1 MAKNVPIKTWE
12 DFVAASKRLRTKQV
26 FVDSRLEAFQET
38 VRRQYEALREEL
50 SPTFCEIDQLADGCQ
65 AFLDEQFSLGENE
78 YTLVQAG
85 YTLGGSYEYCDKY
98 ARLVHRICA
107 GLWE

>member
-1 MAKNVPIKTWE
+1 MTKNKPIKTWE
-12 DFVAASKRLRTKQV
+12 EFTTASKRLRAKQV
-26 FVDSRLEAFQET
+26 FVDSRLEAFQGT
-38 VRRQYEALREEL
+38 VRRQYDALREEL

-85 YTLGGSYEYCDKY
+85 YTLGGAYEYCDKY
-98 ARLVHRICA
+98 ARLSHRIGA

>member
-1 MAKNVPIKTWE
+1 MTKNKPIKTWE
-12 DFVAASKRLRTKQV
+12 EFVAASKRLRAKQV

-65 AFLDEQFSLGENE
+65 VFLDGQFPLEKNE

-85 YTLGGSYEYCDKY
+85 YTLGGGYMYCDKY
-98 ARLVHRICA
+98 ARLGHRMSA